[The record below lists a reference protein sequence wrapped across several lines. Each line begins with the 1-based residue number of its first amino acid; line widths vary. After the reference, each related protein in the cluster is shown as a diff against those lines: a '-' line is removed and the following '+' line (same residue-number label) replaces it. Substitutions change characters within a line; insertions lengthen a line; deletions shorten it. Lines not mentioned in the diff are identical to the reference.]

1 MGVVITLSNQ
11 KGGVGKTTMSI
22 ALSVGLSMSGKKV
35 LLIDADPQGHSSNI
49 LLPEQVLLELENNNQ
64 TFIDYISSRNQ
75 TITVQ
80 NVKTKYFNLDL
91 IPSSIKSITAIMK
104 GQFPFMNPLVLK
116 TFLDSSKLKNKYD
129 YIVIDSPPEIYTPTT
144 ISLVASDYV
153 IIPTTPSLL
162 GLRGVQLT
170 LTEAIPFVQTLNPS
184 LKILGIVFNMH
195 HRRMKYE
202 TMQKLLAYIVSK
214 LPQNVFSLLPND
226 YVYHTSFYANKKYFG
241 EWLYEYD
248 SAEMPLVTLL
258 DKYNELKKL
267 FISFAEETVARI
279 KGEIK

>member
-1 MGVVITLSNQ
+1 MPVVTLSNQ
-11 KGGVGKTTMSI
+11 KGGVGKTTISI
-22 ALSVGLSMSGKKV
+22 ALSVGLSMLGKKV

-49 LLPEQVLLELENNNQ
+49 LLPEQILLELENNNQ
-64 TFIDYISSRNQ
+64 TFIDYISARNQ

-80 NVKTKYFNLDL
+80 NVKTKYFKLDL

-104 GQFPFMNPLVLK
+104 GQFPFMNPLILK
-116 TFLDSSKLKNKYD
+116 TFLESSKLKEKYD

-144 ISLVASDYV
+144 ISLIASDYI

-170 LTEAIPFVQTLNPS
+170 LAEALPFVLAFNPS
-184 LKILGIVFNMH
+184 VKILGIVFNMH
-195 HRRMKYE
+195 NRRMKYD
-202 TMQKLLAYIVSK
+202 TMQKILAHIISK
-214 LPQNVFSLLPND
+214 LPQNIFNLLPND
-226 YVYHTSFYANKKYFG
+226 YVYHTSFFVNKKYFG

-248 SAEMPLVTLL
+248 SVEMPLVTLL
-258 DKYNELKKL
+258 DKYNELKNL
-267 FISFAEETVARI
+267 FINFAQETLSRI